1 MNQPIFKDDLH
12 PATDVGELPTTSVGQ
27 THDPVEPDSATSL
40 EARGEDPV
48 PLPGYLEEVYHWA
61 YLSQAGRRVFDNA
74 WVVNTILW
82 GNMGRLT
89 QAVIEELSPDDRVL
103 QPACVYGDF
112 SVNLARH
119 LRAGGELVVSDVAQV
134 QVKDA
139 TRKLQAFDNAS
150 VILADASRPRGG
162 SYDKVVCFFL
172 LHEVP
177 QAYKRQIVDG
187 LLGVLRNGGKL
198 VFVDYHSPSAW
209 HPLKPLMGLIFDRL
223 EPFAKA
229 LWRQEISEFASTPQT
244 YHWQKEVFFGG
255 LYQKVVVQAATGAVG
270 TPRLDF

>member
-1 MNQPIFKDDLH
+1 MNKPILKDDLQ
-12 PATDVGELPTTSVGQ
+12 PAADVGEVPTTSVGKAP
-27 THDPVEPDSATSL
+27 DPVAPDSALAL

-48 PLPGYLEEVYHWA
+48 PLPDYLEEVYHWA
-61 YLSQAGRRVFDNA
+61 YLSQAGRHLFDNA
-74 WVVNTILW
+74 LVVNAILW
-82 GNMGRLT
+82 GNMGKLT
-89 QAVIEELSPDDRVL
+89 RAVTEELSPDDRVL

-119 LRAGGELVVSDVAQV
+119 LGAGGELVVSDVAQV
-134 QVKDA
+134 QVNDT
-139 TRKLQAFDNAS
+139 TRKLQAFKNAS
-150 VILADASRPRGG
+150 VILADASSPRGG

-198 VFVDYHSPSAW
+198 VFVDYHRPSAW

-229 LWRQEISEFASTPQT
+229 LWHKEISEFACNPEA
-244 YHWQKEVFFGG
+244 YHWHKEVFFGG
-255 LYQKVVVQAATGAVG
+255 LYQKVVVQAATD
-270 TPRLDF
+270 T